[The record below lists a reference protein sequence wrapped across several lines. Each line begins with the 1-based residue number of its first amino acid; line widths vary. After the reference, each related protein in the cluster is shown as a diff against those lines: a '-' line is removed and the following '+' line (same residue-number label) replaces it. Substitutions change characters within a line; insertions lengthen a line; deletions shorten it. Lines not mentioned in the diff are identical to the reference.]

1 MSNSFNHPFT
11 KLLTTVGCIMLFGN
25 MIYTFLINTEPFLY
39 FRSPLFKI
47 FTYGGAAC
55 ITAGAFLLP
64 MILNFFSFT
73 GRKTAPITSG
83 RLVEARVNK
92 WKLLN
97 KNSNKQ
103 RVAVELTILPP
114 DRMGYDITHKQELN
128 QTQISKLQN
137 GAMIQVLVSAADP
150 NNIQI
155 Q

>member
-1 MSNSFNHPFT
+1 MSNSFNHPLT

-25 MIYTFLINTEPFLY
+25 MIYTFLINAEPFLY
-39 FRSPLFKI
+39 FRSPLFKT

-97 KNSNKQ
+97 KNSNNQ

-128 QTQISKLQN
+128 QAQISKLQN

-150 NNIQI
+150 NTIQI

>member
-1 MSNSFNHPFT
+1 
-11 KLLTTVGCIMLFGN
+11 
-25 MIYTFLINTEPFLY
+25 
-39 FRSPLFKI
+39 
-47 FTYGGAAC
+47 
-55 ITAGAFLLP
+55 

-73 GRKTAPITSG
+73 GRKAIPITSG

-97 KNSNKQ
+97 KNSNNQ
-103 RVAVELTILPP
+103 RVVVELTILPP

>member
-1 MSNSFNHPFT
+1 MSNSFNHPLT

-25 MIYTFLINTEPFLY
+25 MIYTFLINAEPFLY
-39 FRSPLFKI
+39 FRSPLFKT

-55 ITAGAFLLP
+55 IIAGAFLLP
-64 MILNFFSFT
+64 MVLNFFSFA

-97 KNSNKQ
+97 KNSNNQ

>member
-1 MSNSFNHPFT
+1 MSNSFNHPLT

-25 MIYTFLINTEPFLY
+25 MIYTFLINAEPFLY
-39 FRSPLFKI
+39 FRSPLFKT

-55 ITAGAFLLP
+55 IIAGAFLLP
-64 MILNFFSFT
+64 MVLNFFSFA

-97 KNSNKQ
+97 KNSNNQ

-114 DRMGYDITHKQELN
+114 DRMEYDITHKQELN

>member
-1 MSNSFNHPFT
+1 M
-11 KLLTTVGCIMLFGN
+11 V
-25 MIYTFLINTEPFLY
+25 
-39 FRSPLFKI
+39 
-47 FTYGGAAC
+47 
-55 ITAGAFLLP
+55 
-64 MILNFFSFT
+64 LNFFSFA

-97 KNSNKQ
+97 KNSNNR

>member
-1 MSNSFNHPFT
+1 MSNSFNHPLT

-25 MIYTFLINTEPFLY
+25 MIYTFLINAEPFLY

-55 ITAGAFLLP
+55 IIAGAFLLP
-64 MILNFFSFT
+64 MVLNFFSFA

-97 KNSNKQ
+97 KNSNNQ

-128 QTQISKLQN
+128 QAQISKLQN

>member
-1 MSNSFNHPFT
+1 MSNSFNHPLT

-25 MIYTFLINTEPFLY
+25 MIYTFLINAEPFLY
-39 FRSPLFKI
+39 FRSPLFKT

-55 ITAGAFLLP
+55 IMAGAFLLP

-114 DRMGYDITHKQELN
+114 DRMGYDITHRQELT

>member
-1 MSNSFNHPFT
+1 MSNPFNSSLT
-11 KLLTTVGCIMLFGN
+11 KLLITVGSIMLFGN
-25 MIYTFLINTEPFLY
+25 MIYTFLISTEPFLY
-39 FRSPLFKI
+39 FRSPLFKT

-55 ITAGAFLLP
+55 IMVGAFLLP

-97 KNSNKQ
+97 KNSNNQ

-137 GAMIQVLVSAADP
+137 GAMIQVLVSAADS

>member
-1 MSNSFNHPFT
+1 M
-11 KLLTTVGCIMLFGN
+11 V
-25 MIYTFLINTEPFLY
+25 
-39 FRSPLFKI
+39 
-47 FTYGGAAC
+47 
-55 ITAGAFLLP
+55 
-64 MILNFFSFT
+64 LNFFSFA

-92 WKLLN
+92 WRLLN
-97 KNSNKQ
+97 KKSNNQ
-103 RVAVELTILPP
+103 RVTVELTILPP

>member
-1 MSNSFNHPFT
+1 MSNSFNHPLT

-25 MIYTFLINTEPFLY
+25 MIYTFLINAEPFLY
-39 FRSPLFKI
+39 FRSPLFKT

-55 ITAGAFLLP
+55 IIAGAFLLP
-64 MILNFFSFT
+64 MVLNFFSFA

-97 KNSNKQ
+97 KNSNNQ
-103 RVAVELTILPP
+103 RVTVELTILPP

-128 QTQISKLQN
+128 RTQISKLQN

>member
-1 MSNSFNHPFT
+1 MSNSFNSSLT
-11 KLLTTVGCIMLFGN
+11 KLLTTVGSIMLFGN
-25 MIYTFLINTEPFLY
+25 MIYTFLISTEPFLY

-55 ITAGAFLLP
+55 IIAGAFLLP
-64 MILNFFSFT
+64 MVLNFFSFA

-92 WKLLN
+92 WRLLN
-97 KNSNKQ
+97 KKSNNQ
-103 RVAVELTILPP
+103 RVTVELTILPP

>member
-1 MSNSFNHPFT
+1 MSNSFNSPLT
-11 KLLTTVGCIMLFGN
+11 KLLITVGSIMLFGN
-25 MIYTFLINTEPFLY
+25 MIYTFLISTEPFLY
-39 FRSPLFKI
+39 FRSPLFKT
-47 FTYGGAAC
+47 FTYGGSAC
-55 ITAGAFLLP
+55 IMVGAFLLP

-92 WKLLN
+92 WKLLS
-97 KNSNKQ
+97 KNSNNQ

-128 QTQISKLQN
+128 QAQISKLQN